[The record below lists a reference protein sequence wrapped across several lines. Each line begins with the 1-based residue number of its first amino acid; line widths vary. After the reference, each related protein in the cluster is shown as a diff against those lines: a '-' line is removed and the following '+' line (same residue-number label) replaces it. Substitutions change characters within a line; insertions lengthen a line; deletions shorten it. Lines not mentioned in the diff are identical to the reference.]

1 MKLAKIHK
9 LESAVSKDETRA
21 AIMQP
26 YIQGGRA
33 IATDGKILAS
43 VPIKTEEG
51 EEVEGKRIP
60 LDALKAAR
68 KATLKLIPDCH
79 LQLGDKLCT
88 LNNGASYPVL
98 YPDVA
103 WLPKVSEIVSCKLTP
118 EDAHFSVTLDVS
130 LLERLS
136 QALGSEKVRLCFKD
150 PKAPIT
156 VLPADPNNVDNAAF
170 GLLMPIHPAK

>member
-21 AIMQP
+21 GICQP
-26 YIQGGRA
+26 FIQSGRA

-43 VPIKTEEG
+43 VPIETEEG

-68 KATLKLIPDCH
+68 KATMKLIPDCH

-88 LNNGASYPVL
+88 LSNGASYPVL
-98 YPDVA
+98 YPEVN
-103 WLPKVSEIVSCKLTP
+103 WLPQTHQIVSSKLTP
-118 EDAHFSVTLDVS
+118 EDAAFSVTLDVS

-136 QALGSEKVRLCFKD
+136 QALGSEKVHLCFKD
-150 PKAPIT
+150 KQSAVT
-156 VLPADPNNVDNAAF
+156 VLPAGSEINGAF
-170 GLLMPIHPAK
+170 GLLMPIK